1 MEAEAEAQRNGVEA
15 WDQLQDYN
23 NPSSSSSNKPS
34 RTYAEILAEAGV
46 DTQSSTSYPSNP
58 AHEGIEEGVEKTRGK
73 EEEDNDEKKK
83 SEIMR
88 YSEVREKLEAELE
101 KAEERERELE
111 EEEEEIGELID
122 MQFARPEKDE
132 MDCESICSTY
142 SNLLNHPKVVA

>member
-1 MEAEAEAQRNGVEA
+1 
-15 WDQLQDYN
+15 
-23 NPSSSSSNKPS
+23 
-34 RTYAEILAEAGV
+34 
-46 DTQSSTSYPSNP
+46 
-58 AHEGIEEGVEKTRGK
+58 
-73 EEEDNDEKKK
+73 
-83 SEIMR
+83 MR